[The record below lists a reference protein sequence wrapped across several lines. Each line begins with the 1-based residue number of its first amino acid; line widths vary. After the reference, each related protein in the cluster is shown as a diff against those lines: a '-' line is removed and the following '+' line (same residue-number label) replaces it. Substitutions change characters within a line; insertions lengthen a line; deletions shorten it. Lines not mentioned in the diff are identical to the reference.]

1 MFKNNKIIKN
11 KYWKIDYRPNKDLV
25 NNNFRSIKESLF
37 NSLKLRL
44 RSDVPI
50 AFLLSGGIDSNA
62 LVSIAKKH
70 FNQNVS
76 TFSIINKDSR
86 FDESKYIN
94 LAQKNLKTNHTNF
107 KFDFN
112 KINFLEKLSDQ
123 IIYHDSPVTMVN
135 SFLQFELLKIIKKK
149 GFKVV
154 ISGLGADE
162 LFSGYY
168 DHHLLYLNEIRKN
181 KKLFNKSLDNWSNH
195 ILPIVRNPNL
205 QKFDLYIKNKN
216 FRDHVFQ
223 FDEFKNKIFKKKSK
237 TKFHEENFCKSL
249 MKNRMI
255 NELQNEIVPGGLK
268 EDDLN
273 SMYNSI
279 ENRSPYLDTRLFQD
293 CLNMPTEY
301 YIKDGMAKWPLRKI
315 IKGLIPNEIRL
326 KKEKVGFN
334 TSISD
339 VIDFKN
345 KKNINFLLSDSNI
358 FKIINKKSLINLI
371 NKRYFS
377 GVESNFLFTFISSKI
392 FLENFE

>member
-1 MFKNNKIIKN
+1 
-11 KYWKIDYRPNKDLV
+11 
-25 NNNFRSIKESLF
+25 
-37 NSLKLRL
+37 
-44 RSDVPI
+44 
-50 AFLLSGGIDSNA
+50 
-62 LVSIAKKH
+62 
-70 FNQNVS
+70 
-76 TFSIINKDSR
+76 
-86 FDESKYIN
+86 
-94 LAQKNLKTNHTNF
+94 
-107 KFDFN
+107 
-112 KINFLEKLSDQ
+112 
-123 IIYHDSPVTMVN
+123 MVN

-223 FDEFKNKIFKKKSK
+223 FDEFKNKIFKKSK

-301 YIKDGMAKWPLRKI
+301 YIKDGMAKWPLRK
-315 IKGLIPNEIRL
+315 
-326 KKEKVGFN
+326 
-334 TSISD
+334 
-339 VIDFKN
+339 
-345 KKNINFLLSDSNI
+345 
-358 FKIINKKSLINLI
+358 
-371 NKRYFS
+371 
-377 GVESNFLFTFISSKI
+377 
-392 FLENFE
+392 